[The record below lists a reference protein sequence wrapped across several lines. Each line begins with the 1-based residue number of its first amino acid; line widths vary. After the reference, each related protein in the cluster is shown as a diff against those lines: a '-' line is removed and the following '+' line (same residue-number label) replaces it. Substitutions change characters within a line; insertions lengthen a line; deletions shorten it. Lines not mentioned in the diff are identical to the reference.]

1 MRMPQI
7 FHVHCHP
14 GQGWRSRKR
23 SVNALSRRHSPS
35 LLLGNVNRNGNVRRS
50 MIIYQHSLG
59 CGLWTFARTSSEA
72 NFARHKINDVKIS
85 RMLLELKFGWG
96 TRGCGWMA
104 ERGKYSNW
112 NLFCF
117 SNFDVAYVLHAGG
130 VGSDGAACT
139 ESEGKINFRLA
150 VWWSTELMFVQSP
163 AATRANWTANLIISF
178 ALFCLS
184 IWWMRLLSS
193 STTFDMWAHIDC

>member
-35 LLLGNVNRNGNVRRS
+35 LSLENVNRNGNVRRS
-50 MIIYQHSLG
+50 MIIYQHSLR

-96 TRGCGWMA
+96 TRGCGWIWRREENIQIEIFFVFPISTLRTCYM
-104 ERGKYSNW
+104 
-112 NLFCF
+112 L
-117 SNFDVAYVLHAGG
+117 AG
-130 VGSDGAACT
+130 
-139 ESEGKINFRLA
+139 L
-150 VWWSTELMFVQSP
+150 
-163 AATRANWTANLIISF
+163 AATEPRAPRAREKLISDS
-178 ALFCLS
+178 LF
-184 IWWMRLLSS
+184 
-193 STTFDMWAHIDC
+193 DDQQN